1 LKHGKCKISS
11 AKVEFLGHTLQ
22 RDTIRPQT
30 ETVGRILDTD
40 RPKTKKA
47 CIEVSLLG
55 MINFYRRYI
64 PNCADIIAPITE
76 LTKGRTPNLVK
87 WGDKQEKAF
96 SEIKRVLSS
105 EPILKL
111 QDLNREFTLQ
121 TDESNLSLGG
131 MSTAKA

>member
-1 LKHGKCKISS
+1 MLRDFFERVRKANLSLKHGKCKISS

-96 SEIKRVLSS
+96 SEIKRVQV
-105 EPILKL
+105 P
-111 QDLNREFTLQ
+111 DLNREFVL
-121 TDESNLSLGG
+121 
-131 MSTAKA
+131 